1 MPLRGCCNRPCG
13 KRALMRR
20 PVNPARQTRDDNLPG
35 GPQFGGDILR
45 ETLGV
50 GRRVP
55 RGHNGNHRP
64 LQSIGVSLDEQV
76 RRRIGDGRQRVRI
89 FGVAHRDYALA
100 RVGEPVEFRV
110 NIILWRRDQLASSF
124 RAARNLGKF
133 CDRRGG
139 IAEAFD
145 KLDKGAGSHGWRAN
159 EPQPVVSLRIRQRHG
174 DMFHVLKE
182 ESAGGRVN
190 PCGKT

>member
-100 RVGEPVEFRV
+100 RVGEPVEVSKEGFGGMVGGLARTATAANKAQNARCYPVRV
-110 NIILWRRDQLASSF
+110 DPESGGVLIALA
-124 RAARNLGKF
+124 G
-133 CDRRGG
+133 
-139 IAEAFD
+139 AEAPT
-145 KLDKGAGSHGWRAN
+145 SRARRRC
-159 EPQPVVSLRIRQRHG
+159 S
-174 DMFHVLKE
+174 
-182 ESAGGRVN
+182 
-190 PCGKT
+190 